1 MNHPIKKIYL
11 VIILL
16 ILLSTNSFSEINTKK
31 WDKICDKNKNCLI
44 GIQNKVKI
52 EGQESDK
59 VFSKAFV
66 KLGFTNQK
74 SMDLINK
81 DDQTYKLKETKK
93 GVPVLFVSLPLNT
106 DLKKK
111 PLLQSNNKN
120 LANLTY
126 LNCENQN
133 GCTAMTVINNE
144 IVNLL
149 KKGKT
154 MQVVFGV
161 YGTQKNYV
169 VKFPLNNFTKSYT
182 SLLADF

>member
-1 MNHPIKKIYL
+1 MNHILKKIYL
-11 VIILL
+11 TIILL
-16 ILLSTNSFSEINTKK
+16 ILFSTNSFSEINTKK
-31 WDKICDKNKNCLI
+31 WDKVCDKSKNCI
-44 GIQNKVKI
+44 IAIQNKVKI
-52 EGQESDK
+52 KGQKSDK
-59 VFSKAFV
+59 VFSKAYIRV
-66 KLGFTNQK
+66 GFTNQK
-74 SMDLINK
+74 SMDLVNK

-111 PLLQSNNKN
+111 PLLQSDNKN

-126 LNCENQN
+126 LNCDNQN

-144 IVNLL
+144 VVNLL

-161 YGTQKNYV
+161 YGAQKNYS
-169 VKFPLNNFTKSYT
+169 VKFPLKNFTKSYT
-182 SLLADF
+182 SLLENL